1 MDVLT
6 LATTLSCVTKVTTH
20 QQQVW
25 QFVHHVL
32 IVNGT
37 IQPLKIVKQSLMD
50 TMQFILSLL
59 LQIAN
64 TIFGPLLHPV
74 ALVIKTSLTAT
85 NKMVITMQR
94 VQISF

>member
-37 IQPLKIVKQSLMD
+37 IQ
-50 TMQFILSLL
+50 LL
-59 LQIAN
+59 
-64 TIFGPLLHPV
+64 
-74 ALVIKTSLTAT
+74 
-85 NKMVITMQR
+85 
-94 VQISF
+94 